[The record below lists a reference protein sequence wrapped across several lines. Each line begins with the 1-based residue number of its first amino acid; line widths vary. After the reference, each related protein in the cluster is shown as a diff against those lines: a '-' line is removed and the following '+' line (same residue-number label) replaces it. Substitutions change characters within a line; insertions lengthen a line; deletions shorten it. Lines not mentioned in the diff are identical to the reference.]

1 MHKSNNWLDQW
12 RSGKLGT
19 GSRIKSFPRAFLSSN
34 DVSVLLLNQPDKAV
48 LIRVNTTSSSTNTL
62 ATFVLRID
70 DFFRSYCKTNR
81 HYLRFDFSVISSS
94 TRSLRPQSL
103 ARLGEL
109 VKIPF
114 HSRKF
119 PATVHVRCQL
129 FGLLEQVSKT
139 RRHFEGRNH

>member
-1 MHKSNNWLDQW
+1 MHKSINWLDQW

-19 GSRIKSFPRAFLSSN
+19 GSRIQSFLRAFPSSN
-34 DVSVLLLNQPDKAV
+34 DVSVLLLNQPDKAA

-94 TRSLRPQSL
+94 SRSLRPQSL

-114 HSRKF
+114 HARKL

-139 RRHFEGRNH
+139 

>member
-1 MHKSNNWLDQW
+1 MHKSINWLDQW

-19 GSRIKSFPRAFLSSN
+19 GSRIQSFPRAFPSSN
-34 DVSVLLLNQPDKAV
+34 DVSVLLLNQPDKAA

-94 TRSLRPQSL
+94 TCSLRPQSL

-114 HSRKF
+114 HARKL